1 MSCFSAMSAPLL
13 GEMEQ
18 TIGMLERGTIVTK
31 LYGKQRRP
39 DRRHLM
45 LIRETRQLL
54 WATVATQTPRTDY
67 EGAIQLRE
75 IREIRVGKHSKEFRL
90 SADECQ
96 RFESSK
102 CFVILHGS
110 HFKLK
115 SFSVVALS
123 EIEAD
128 NWVRG
133 LRYMVRD
140 TLAAPYPLQIDRWLR
155 REYYQIENV
164 NSHSAKATDQ
174 SPAQVT
180 IKDFKL
186 FLAGVSCKMTTGKFM
201 EHFTEDVRRKHDLK
215 FDDFSRLYQKLLL
228 PNGFAGILSGSGAS
242 SAATGFPYSEDQM
255 VVRPAELKQ
264 FLEAE
269 QSDGGSS
276 SSGGSSSEIS
286 SASIAAFI
294 RDFVQ
299 DVERDVQEP
308 YLTFSEFADFLFSK
322 QNDLWNSKF
331 DSVFMDM
338 NLPLSSYWIAS
349 SHNTYLTG
357 DQFSSESSCE
367 AYARALRMG
376 CRCIELD
383 CWNGPDNLPYIFHGH
398 TMTSKIKFMDVI
410 KTIKDHAFVTS
421 EYPVILSIEQNCS
434 LEQQRNMAQALIE
447 VFGEML
453 LTQPCDRNE
462 KHLPSPYQLRRK
474 IILKHKKLPQF
485 DDISNGISGTGSLGP
500 RSSLASGGGGGGVH
514 GENDGEN
521 VRKVF
526 KEGLL
531 YFKDPVD
538 KTWNLYQFVL
548 THQELIYSSEIN
560 ESRNGNSEDDDFG
573 LSSSCSLNSNMQQKQ
588 KDTSAN
594 DELHFG
600 ENWFHGKLEGGRK
613 EADDLLK
620 KYKHFGDGTFLVR
633 ESATFVGD
641 YSLSFWRR
649 NRPNHCRIK
658 LKHENG
664 SIKYYLVE
672 NFVFDSLYSLIVYY
686 RKNMLRSSEF
696 SIILKEPVP
705 QPKKH
710 EDQEWFHPNT
720 TKEQAE
726 QGLFRLDIGSFL
738 VRPSVQSINAFV
750 ISFTIN
756 RKIKHC
762 RIMQEGRLYG
772 IDTMN
777 FESLVSLINYYT
789 RNPLYRNV
797 KLSHPVSQEL
807 LRQALAEIAHGEHG
821 GGLDDNGASNY
832 MGSNLEEYV
841 TCKALYSYKAN
852 KPDELSFPKHAIITN
867 VQRDNSMWW
876 IGDYGGMI
884 KKHLPANYV
893 KVIDSAT
900 EDYSSLNEEGTDS
913 RTDSIEIFG
922 AVASLFESSDP
933 GIIFKLQIQTPTM
946 QNPFV
951 IGFDNQETA
960 YEWIKAIQE
969 AALIASQLASERR
982 KKERTARVAKEM
994 SDLIIYFRSVP
1005 FREHSWI
1012 FQEMSSFPE
1021 TKAEK
1026 QFFQQNTQLF
1036 LCYHRNQI
1044 SRVYP
1049 KGQRLD
1055 SSNFNP
1061 MPFWNI
1067 GSQMIAL
1074 NYQTGDKAMQLNQ
1087 AKFRNNGQCGYILK
1101 PVFMKSDG
1109 FHPNTPLSDHSSEV
1123 NVSIR
1128 LIAARHLFRGGKSNN
1143 PQIVVEIV
1151 GASYDTGVKYRTK
1164 VNENGFNPV
1173 WNETCEF
1180 VVRNPQFAIL
1190 RFEVQDEDMFAETH
1204 FIAQA
1209 CYPLTCI
1216 RQGYRSVIMCNK
1228 FSEELELSSLLVHI
1242 KIANSTSP

>member
-90 SADECQ
+90 FADDCQ
-96 RFESSK
+96 RFESTK

-133 LRYMVRD
+133 LRYMVKD
-140 TLAAPYPLQIDRWLR
+140 TLGAPYPLQIDRWLR

-164 NSHSAKATDQ
+164 NSHSAKATEL

-201 EHFTEDVRRKHDLK
+201 EHFSEDVRRKHDLK

-228 PNGFAGILSGSGAS
+228 PNGFASNLSGSGA
-242 SAATGFPYSEDQM
+242 ANFPYSEDQQ

-264 FLEAE
+264 FLETE
-269 QSDGGSS
+269 QRDVSA
-276 SSGGSSSEIS
+276 SEIS
-286 SASIAAFI
+286 NTAITTFI
-294 RDFVQ
+294 RDFIQ

-308 YLTFSEFADFLFSK
+308 YLTFPEFVDFLFSK
-322 QNDLWNSKF
+322 QNDLWNSKY

-410 KTIKDHAFVTS
+410 KTIKDHAFTSS

-447 VFGEML
+447 VFGDML

-462 KHLPSPYQLRRK
+462 QHLPSPYQLRRK

-485 DDISNGISGTGSLGP
+485 DDLSNGISGTGSLGH
-500 RSSLASGGGGGGVH
+500 RSSLGGAGGGAH

-538 KTWNLYQFVL
+538 KSWNLYQFVL

-620 KYKHFGDGTFLVR
+620 QYKHFGDGTFLVR

-726 QGLFRLDIGSFL
+726 QGLYRLDIGSFL
-738 VRPSVQSINAFV
+738 VRPSVQSVNAFV

-807 LRQALAEIAHGEHG
+807 LRQALAEVAQGDHSGH
-821 GGLDDNGASNY
+821 DDNGASNY

-900 EDYSSLNEEGTDS
+900 EDYNSLNEEGTDG

-922 AVASLFESSDP
+922 AVASLFESNDP

-1036 LCYHRNQI
+1036 LSYHRNQI

-1101 PVFMKSDG
+1101 PSFMKSDSFNPNNPLCDG
-1109 FHPNTPLSDHSSEV
+1109 FGEV
-1123 NVSIR
+1123 KVSIR

-1173 WNETCEF
+1173 WNESCEF
-1180 VVRNPQFAIL
+1180 NVRNPQFAIL

-1216 RQGYRSVIMCNK
+1216 RQGYRSVIMRNK
-1228 FSEELELSSLLVHI
+1228 FSEELELSSLLINI